1 MIKIAYSIWTFGQ
14 LLSADERS
22 EEQRKQ
28 ACLRISGN
36 KQDKKGDKSCWSET
50 KSTHPKKFVV
60 YLDGKNL
67 QVIRK

>member
-14 LLSADERS
+14 LLSADERG

-36 KQDKKGDKSCWSET
+36 KQDKKGDKSCWS
-50 KSTHPKKFVV
+50 
-60 YLDGKNL
+60 
-67 QVIRK
+67 

>member
-36 KQDKKGDKSCWSET
+36 KQDKKEINHVGVKQRV
-50 KSTHPKKFVV
+50 HIQR
-60 YLDGKNL
+60 NL
-67 QVIRK
+67 